1 MIDQIYLSEKQKE
14 IVNYNDEPI
23 LVKAS
28 AGSGKTRVLTERI
41 KYHLENTNKKILA
54 LTFTNKAGVE
64 IKERLEKIE
73 SINSRTFIGTF
84 HSFCQY
90 VLENH
95 GHLVGFSEMRHI
107 FENPNDRIELVDEVL
122 SQIPYFNNMNFKGI
136 KEKNKFSNGALD
148 FISRV
153 KREVL
158 SIEDL
163 SKENLNL
170 VLFYEN
176 YQELLQSQ
184 NAIDFDDLLLYTYNL
199 FTNYP
204 KVASLYRQSFYGVY
218 VDEAQDLNKAQ
229 YMVLVALCGSD
240 YKNVMLVGDEKQ
252 SIYGFNS
259 SSHEFMTKNYVNDY
273 NPKVFVLNENFRS
286 SESVVK
292 AANFIIG
299 EKECDQ
305 TFAKYGDFKL
315 LNFSDPQRESKWIIK
330 KIKELISLKNHS
342 DIEGEINYEKIAI
355 LARNRYVFLDVEKEL
370 IKENI
375 PFYYKMSNGVI
386 TFSSDV
392 MKIFD
397 LALKIKIN
405 SKDELHSNKLNKI
418 FKKEN
423 PLHTKIFDLVNQ
435 IENDG
440 KNIKTLFND
449 FKMNLNNENEGEL
462 ISNEIEELLSH
473 WHSYA
478 ISTDNK
484 SLQQFKN
491 SMALGKTFKSNSEKG
506 ITLSTVHTMK
516 GQEYDIV
523 FIVGA
528 DEGTFPDYRAKT
540 KADLEQEKNN
550 MYVAFTRAKRFL
562 YVSYPS
568 ERTMPWGDVVL
579 RKLSQ
584 FLISIEQ
591 NLGIE
596 YIKNLN

>member
-1 MIDQIYLSEKQKE
+1 MIKNIQLSEVQNE
-14 IVNYNDEPI
+14 IVNYKDDPI

-41 KYHLENTNKKILA
+41 KYHLGNTNKKILA
-54 LTFTNKAGVE
+54 LTFTNKAGIE
-64 IKERLEKIE
+64 IKERLEGIE
-73 SINSRTFIGTF
+73 SVNTRTFIGTF

-95 GHLVGFSEMRHI
+95 GNLVGFSEMRHI
-107 FENPNDRIELVDEVL
+107 FENPNDRIELVNEVL
-122 SQIPYFNNMNFKGI
+122 NQIPYFNNMNFKSI
-136 KEKNKFSNGALD
+136 KEKNQFSNDALD
-148 FISRV
+148 FVSRV

-158 SIEDL
+158 SIEDIA
-163 SKENLNL
+163 KEEPNT

-199 FTNYP
+199 FMNYP
-204 KVASLYRQSFYGVY
+204 KVANLYRQSFYGIY

-229 YMVLVALCGSD
+229 YMVLSALCGKD
-240 YKNVMLVGDEKQ
+240 YKNIMLVGDEKQ

-259 SSHEFMTKNYVNDY
+259 SSHKFMTENYVSDY
-273 NPKVFVLNENFRS
+273 NPKIFILDENFRS
-286 SESVVK
+286 SESVVR
-292 AANFIIG
+292 AANYIIG
-299 EKECDQ
+299 ERDCTQ
-305 TFAKYGDFKL
+305 NFAKYGEFSL
-315 LNFSDPQRESKWIIK
+315 LSFSDPQSEAKWIIE
-330 KIKELISLKNHS
+330 KIKELISLRIHT
-342 DIEGEINYEKIAI
+342 DIEGEIDYGKIAV
-355 LARNRYVFLDVEKEL
+355 LARNRYVFSDIEKEL

-375 PFYYKMSNGVI
+375 PFYYKMSNGAI

-405 SKDELHSNKLNKI
+405 SKDEFHSNKL
-418 FKKEN
+418 EQ
-423 PLHTKIFDLVNQ
+423 IFDKKNLRHISIKNLVDQ
-435 IENDG
+435 LENDG
-440 KNIKTLFND
+440 KNIKVLFDD
-449 FKMNLNNENEGEL
+449 FKKNLNNENEGEL

-484 SLQQFKN
+484 SLHQFKN
-491 SMALGKTFKSNSEKG
+491 SMALGKTFTSNLEKG

-523 FIVGA
+523 FIIGA
-528 DEGTFPDYRAKT
+528 DDGTFPDYRAKT
-540 KADLEQEKNN
+540 KSELEQEKNN

-562 YVSYPS
+562 FVSYPLT
-568 ERTMPWGDVVL
+568 RTMPWGDIFS
-579 RKLSQ
+579 RQLSR
-584 FLISIEQ
+584 FLIP
-591 NLGIE
+591 L
-596 YIKNLN
+596 KNNK

>member
-1 MIDQIYLSEKQKE
+1 MKKILQLSNKQNE
-14 IVNYNDEPI
+14 IVIHKDEPI

-64 IKERLEKIE
+64 IKERLEGIE
-73 SINSRTFIGTF
+73 NLNARTFIGTF

-90 VLENH
+90 VLESH
-95 GHLVGFSEMRHI
+95 GNLVGFSEMRHI
-107 FENPNDRIELVDEVL
+107 FENPNDRVELVDEVL
-122 SQIPYFNNMNFKGI
+122 SQIPYFNNMNFTSV
-136 KEKNKFSNGALD
+136 KEKNQFSNDALD
-148 FISRV
+148 FVSRV

-158 SIEDL
+158 SIEDIG
-163 SKENLNL
+163 KEAPNI

-204 KVASLYRQSFYGVY
+204 KIANLYRQSFYGIY

-229 YMVLVALCGSD
+229 YLVLSALCDKD
-240 YKNVMLVGDEKQ
+240 YKNIMLVGDEKQ

-259 SSHEFMTKNYVNDY
+259 SSHKFMTENYVNDY
-273 NPKVFVLNENFRS
+273 NPKVFILDENFRS
-286 SESVVK
+286 AESVVR
-292 AANFIIG
+292 AASYIIG
-299 EKECDQ
+299 EKECIQ
-305 TFAKYGDFKL
+305 NFAKYGDFNL
-315 LNFSDPQRESKWIIK
+315 LNFSDPQTEAKWIIE
-330 KIKELISLKNHS
+330 KIKELISLKNHP
-342 DIEGEINYEKIAI
+342 DIEGDIDYEKIAI
-355 LARNRYVFLDVEKEL
+355 LARNRYVFSDVEKEL
-370 IKENI
+370 IKENM
-375 PFYYKMSNGVI
+375 PFYYKMSNGAI

-405 SKDELHSNKLNKI
+405 SKDEFHSNKLDQI
-418 FKKEN
+418 FDKSN
-423 PLHTKIFDLVNQ
+423 PLHAKIKDLVAQ

-440 KNIKTLFND
+440 KNIKFLFD
-449 FKMNLNNENEGEL
+449 EFKQNLNNENDGEL

-491 SMALGKTFKSNSEKG
+491 SMALGKTFTSNSEKG

-523 FIVGA
+523 FIIGA

-540 KADLEQEKNN
+540 NFDLEQEKNN

-562 YVSYPS
+562 FVSYPLT
-568 ERTMPWGDVVL
+568 RTMPWGEIFS
-579 RKLSQ
+579 RKLSR
-584 FLISIEQ
+584 FLIPLQ
-591 NLGIE
+591 NN
-596 YIKNLN
+596 K